1 MGLQVTP
8 PFSVG
13 ILVKTGVYTHVNS
26 VVVAY
31 YVTPWYH
38 CAMRNDNRNNESDT
52 TRRERAGSL
61 AEPHRGTVLDSGADI
76 AHDRHDEG
84 AERRQELDLPPPLD
98 ARGNLAERVRATFT
112 ADAEDAAADAEGAA
126 ADAEGT
132 DVDAEG
138 AAAEARGRAAGVDG
152 EKSTPILAALAQL
165 RTKQSERARRG
176 GPAPRLRP
184 VPNVGRKPPPGRGLV
199 GGGKIE
205 ERQKPP
211 RRRAQD
217 GAAPRRGS
225 EGGGGVCA
233 RVRTHSLN
241 TGI

>member
-1 MGLQVTP
+1 
-8 PFSVG
+8 
-13 ILVKTGVYTHVNS
+13 
-26 VVVAY
+26 
-31 YVTPWYH
+31 
-38 CAMRNDNRNNESDT
+38 MRNANESDT

-112 ADAEDAAADAEGAA
+112 ADAEDAA

-199 GGGKIE
+199 GGGKIQ
-205 ERQKPP
+205 ERRKPP
-211 RRRAQD
+211 APTSTGR
-217 GAAPRRGS
+217 GGPAPRF
-225 EGGGGVCA
+225 
-233 RVRTHSLN
+233 
-241 TGI
+241 

>member
-1 MGLQVTP
+1 
-8 PFSVG
+8 
-13 ILVKTGVYTHVNS
+13 
-26 VVVAY
+26 
-31 YVTPWYH
+31 
-38 CAMRNDNRNNESDT
+38 MRNDKHINESDT

-112 ADAEDAAADAEGAA
+112 ADAEDAAAADAEGAA
-126 ADAEGT
+126 ADAEGAAADAEGTDVDAEGT

-176 GPAPRLRP
+176 PAPRLRP

-199 GGGKIE
+199 GGGKIQ
-205 ERQKPP
+205 ERRKPP
-211 RRRAQD
+211 APKSTGR
-217 GAAPRRGS
+217 GGPAPRF
-225 EGGGGVCA
+225 
-233 RVRTHSLN
+233 
-241 TGI
+241 

>member
-1 MGLQVTP
+1 
-8 PFSVG
+8 
-13 ILVKTGVYTHVNS
+13 
-26 VVVAY
+26 
-31 YVTPWYH
+31 
-38 CAMRNDNRNNESDT
+38 MRNRQPHINESDT

-84 AERRQELDLPPPLD
+84 AERRQELDPPPPLD

-112 ADAEDAAADAEGAA
+112 ADAEDAAAADAEGAA
-126 ADAEGT
+126 ADAEGTDVDAEGT

-176 GPAPRLRP
+176 PAPRLRP
-184 VPNVGRKPPPGRGLV
+184 VPNVERKPPPGRGLV
-199 GGGKIE
+199 GGGKIQ
-205 ERQKPP
+205 ERRKPP
-211 RRRAQD
+211 APKSTGR
-217 GAAPRRGS
+217 GGPAPRF
-225 EGGGGVCA
+225 
-233 RVRTHSLN
+233 
-241 TGI
+241 

>member
-1 MGLQVTP
+1 
-8 PFSVG
+8 
-13 ILVKTGVYTHVNS
+13 
-26 VVVAY
+26 
-31 YVTPWYH
+31 
-38 CAMRNDNRNNESDT
+38 MRDDEKDNQPNESDT
-52 TRRERAGSL
+52 TRRESAGSL
-61 AEPHRGTVLDSGADI
+61 AEPHRDSGADI

-112 ADAEDAAADAEGAA
+112 

-176 GPAPRLRP
+176 PAPRLRP

-199 GGGKIE
+199 GGGKIQE
-205 ERQKPP
+205 MRKPP
-211 RRRAQD
+211 APKSTGR
-217 GAAPRRGS
+217 GGPAPRF
-225 EGGGGVCA
+225 
-233 RVRTHSLN
+233 
-241 TGI
+241 

>member
-1 MGLQVTP
+1 MRPGKHTP
-8 PFSVG
+8 
-13 ILVKTGVYTHVNS
+13 
-26 VVVAY
+26 
-31 YVTPWYH
+31 
-38 CAMRNDNRNNESDT
+38 ESDT

-112 ADAEDAAADAEGAA
+112 

-199 GGGKIE
+199 GGGKIQ
-205 ERQKPP
+205 ERRKPP
-211 RRRAQD
+211 ALRF
-217 GAAPRRGS
+217 
-225 EGGGGVCA
+225 
-233 RVRTHSLN
+233 
-241 TGI
+241 

>member
-1 MGLQVTP
+1 M
-8 PFSVG
+8 
-13 ILVKTGVYTHVNS
+13 IN
-26 VVVAY
+26 
-31 YVTPWYH
+31 
-38 CAMRNDNRNNESDT
+38 T

-112 ADAEDAAADAEGAA
+112 

-199 GGGKIE
+199 GGGKIQ
-205 ERQKPP
+205 ERRKPP
-211 RRRAQD
+211 ALRF
-217 GAAPRRGS
+217 
-225 EGGGGVCA
+225 
-233 RVRTHSLN
+233 
-241 TGI
+241 

>member
-1 MGLQVTP
+1 MLNASHTP
-8 PFSVG
+8 
-13 ILVKTGVYTHVNS
+13 
-26 VVVAY
+26 
-31 YVTPWYH
+31 
-38 CAMRNDNRNNESDT
+38 ESDT

-112 ADAEDAAADAEGAA
+112 ADAEDAAAADAEGAA

-176 GPAPRLRP
+176 PAPRLRP
-184 VPNVGRKPPPGRGLV
+184 VPNVGRKPLPGRGLV
-199 GGGKIE
+199 GGGKIQ
-205 ERQKPP
+205 ERRKPP
-211 RRRAQD
+211 APKSTGR
-217 GAAPRRGS
+217 GGPAPRF
-225 EGGGGVCA
+225 
-233 RVRTHSLN
+233 
-241 TGI
+241 

>member
-1 MGLQVTP
+1 MRPHKRTP
-8 PFSVG
+8 
-13 ILVKTGVYTHVNS
+13 
-26 VVVAY
+26 
-31 YVTPWYH
+31 
-38 CAMRNDNRNNESDT
+38 ESDT

-112 ADAEDAAADAEGAA
+112 ADAEDAAAADAEGA
-126 ADAEGT
+126 DAEGA
-132 DVDAEG
+132 DAEG

-176 GPAPRLRP
+176 PAPRLRP
-184 VPNVGRKPPPGRGLV
+184 VSNVGRKPPPGRGLV
-199 GGGKIE
+199 GGGKIQ
-205 ERQKPP
+205 ERRKPP
-211 RRRAQD
+211 APTSTGR
-217 GAAPRRGS
+217 GGPAPRF
-225 EGGGGVCA
+225 
-233 RVRTHSLN
+233 
-241 TGI
+241 